1 MGDLAFFA
9 SVRPVAARAAGH
21 AWLTGVTPIDPAWK
35 THRDILAGN
44 IPSWAVRH
52 EGKDEIVAVHV
63 VFHADAPAGV
73 LAPQLL
79 KRHNADL
86 IGVIGSINAVVAH
99 VPRAALGALI
109 LEDDVQWVEPV
120 LPPLQEMN
128 AENRVLTQANIAQS
142 IPYSLNGAG
151 VTVFVFDGGSVRFT
165 HQDFGGRATVID
177 GSGMS
182 SHATHCAG
190 SVGGSGAASG
200 GNNRGMA
207 PGVTILSAGVNIS
220 GQSGWLYSNPVDIE
234 ADYTTAHALG
244 AHLATNSIGT
254 NVASNGF
261 PCDWHGDYH
270 TTDAVIDAIVRAI
283 RSSPASSPSASSGRR
298 QRTRQ
303 RRCGTSTA
311 MGPSGSRTTSP
322 SAGQLQQR
330 PRLLLLQLGAHR
342 RRALKPDFSAPG
354 CQSGGDGRVTSTTS
368 QRPPTALCGTSMPA
382 HRRRLRALLLQDFRP
397 VPLPGRPRNST
408 LKALF
413 AQSARDRGNP
423 GPDYQ
428 YGYGSVRVRD
438 TIDLMRTGNFQE
450 AEVAQGQD
458 QYRSLRPRRPP
469 PSSSPS
475 PGTIRPPP
483 QRRPRHQRHRPRGL
497 RADSG
502 PRLPWTLDP
511 ANPGENAVRTQR
523 NTRDNLEQVFVD
535 NPTPGVWNV
544 RVSAFNVPI
553 GPQSFSIVSSHT
565 LAGGQ
570 PIPTISMVAA
580 DLVSLVPPGTPTP
593 VSADIFIRNDEIVPG
608 SPRVWY
614 RTAPGASFT
623 GVPMSHEGGTR
634 WVGLLTG
641 FACDASVEYYFTA
654 AGALAGTATLPAAA
668 PGTAY
673 ATGVGVV
680 ETYYAFD
687 MEADDGWV
695 GGQPGDTATTGQWNR
710 MDPEGTAAQPEDT
723 PPRAVACWVTDG
735 RRAPASPS
743 TSTAG
748 SPPSSAPRTSSGS
761 KTPPSPTALTQHRH
775 NAPTTDVSPSRS
787 PTTAP
792 PGSPSDH
799 QPLCPAPAAG
809 GSSHLP
815 RRRLPAQPRAQ
826 RPPPLIADD
835 AEPGSIV
842 GPPSTSSAGLH
853 APACDRPRA
862 TAAST
867 RTTSPPRGSSR
878 ASSCSD
884 ADPDFNRDGNVDQ
897 DDIDG
902 SPRSSPAPARKD
914 GAIRDP
920 TSPHPLNTHARARAG
935 AQAHPPARPM
945 PSAQCLPPWGGAFQ
959 APRAH
964 VTTHAR
970 TLRHARA
977 ASCLILMSSRR
988 ARSRW
993 SRRPGRR
1000 HARACTATPRVR
1012 EQPAQFENAVV
1023 SDEPAPA
1030 APASPGVP
1038 YRSEP
1043 WRVALRARP
1052 PPGPPR
1058 PAAMA
1063 RNQRSMPLASGGRR
1077 GCRWPTACAW
1087 ACRSTTRRSHARLR
1101 GAWTRGRS
1109 SASATRRGAAPAPA
1123 APRPGVLRR
1132 RCILGANPPA
1142 RATPG
1147 GRHGVVPAR
1156 VERDALEIEARTE
1169 AKR

>member
-1 MGDLAFFA
+1 MHTRARGTVGSSFLTAAILAAAAGLCTPALAQVQWKSGSPAPQFDRTRIIDTLAAESAKGRRVLVQLDRPITDAGRDELDARGVTLLAPVGDLAFFA
-9 SVRPVAARAAGH
+9 SVRPVAARVAGH

-44 IPSWAVRH
+44 IPSWAVRR

-151 VTVFVFDGGSVRFT
+151 VTVFVFDGGSVRVT
-165 HQDFGGRATVID
+165 HQDFGGRASVID

-270 TTDAVIDAIVRAI
+270 TTDAVIDAIVRGDSVVTGQQPFRVVWAAGNE
-283 RSSPASSPSASSGRR
+283 RGNG
-298 QRTRQ
+298 
-303 RRCGTSTA
+303 RCGTSYGT
-311 MGPSGSRTTSP
+311 MGPPSGSKNHLSIGSVNSNSDLVSSFSSWGPTDDGRM
-322 SAGQLQQR
+322 
-330 PRLLLLQLGAHR
+330 
-342 RRALKPDFSAPG
+342 KPDFSAPG
-354 CQSGGDGRVTSTTS
+354 CQSGGDGGVTSTTS
-368 QRPPTALCGTSMPA
+368 ANDSSYGASCGTSMATPTVA
-382 HRRRLRALLLQDFRP
+382 GCAALLLQDFRAQFP
-397 VPLPGRPRNST
+397 SLGDPRNST

-413 AQSARDRGNP
+413 AQSAQDRGNP

-438 TIDLMRTGNFQE
+438 AIDLMRTGNFQE

-458 QYRSLRPRRPP
+458 QYYEVTVPAGAASLVITIAWDDPP
-469 PSSSPS
+469 ATPNAVPALINDIDLEVYA
-475 PGTIRPPP
+475 P
-483 QRRPRHQRHRPRGL
+483 
-497 RADSG
+497 DSG
-502 PRLPWTLDP
+502 PRAFPWTLDP
-511 ANPGENAVRTQR
+511 ANPAENAVRTQR

-614 RTAPGASFT
+614 RTAPGASYT

-634 WVGLLTG
+634 WVGLLPG

-687 MEADDGWV
+687 MESDDGWV
-695 GGQPGDTATTGQWNR
+695 GGQPGDTATTGQWGR
-710 MDPEGTAAQPEDT
+710 MDPEGTAAQPEDDTT
-723 PPRAVACWVTDG
+723 PAPGVACWVTDG
-735 RRAPASPS
+735 RAGSGVGTWDVDGGFTTLLSAPINLVGLEDATLTYSRWYSNTAGASPNADIFRVQIS
-743 TSTAG
+743 NNGTTWLPVETIGPSGPGTSG
-748 SPPSSAPRTSSGS
+748 GWFF
-761 KTPPSPTALTQHRH
+761 PTFRVGDLLP
-775 NAPTTDVSPSRS
+775 N
-787 PTTAP
+787 
-792 PGSPSDH
+792 PGPNV
-799 QPLCPAPAAG
+799 
-809 GSSHLP
+809 
-815 RRRLPAQPRAQ
+815 RLRF
-826 RPPPLIADD
+826 IADD

-842 GPPSTSSAGLH
+842 EAAIDDLFVRMQVCTP
-853 APACDRPRA
+853 PACDPDLNGDGNVDQDDIA
-862 TAAST
+862 CLAQIVAGD
-867 RTTSPPRGSSR
+867 P
-878 ASSCSD
+878 SCSD

-897 DDIDG
+897 DDIDALSQVVAG
-902 SPRSSPAPARKD
+902 SPCP
-914 GAIRDP
+914 
-920 TSPHPLNTHARARAG
+920 
-935 AQAHPPARPM
+935 
-945 PSAQCLPPWGGAFQ
+945 
-959 APRAH
+959 
-964 VTTHAR
+964 
-970 TLRHARA
+970 
-977 ASCLILMSSRR
+977 
-988 ARSRW
+988 
-993 SRRPGRR
+993 
-1000 HARACTATPRVR
+1000 
-1012 EQPAQFENAVV
+1012 
-1023 SDEPAPA
+1023 
-1030 APASPGVP
+1030 
-1038 YRSEP
+1038 
-1043 WRVALRARP
+1043 
-1052 PPGPPR
+1052 
-1058 PAAMA
+1058 
-1063 RNQRSMPLASGGRR
+1063 
-1077 GCRWPTACAW
+1077 
-1087 ACRSTTRRSHARLR
+1087 
-1101 GAWTRGRS
+1101 
-1109 SASATRRGAAPAPA
+1109 
-1123 APRPGVLRR
+1123 
-1132 RCILGANPPA
+1132 
-1142 RATPG
+1142 
-1147 GRHGVVPAR
+1147 
-1156 VERDALEIEARTE
+1156 
-1169 AKR
+1169 